1 MNTLFIILLILFV
14 TPYLLRLAAP
24 YIMKYFFKKVQK
36 NMEQNMGGG
45 GYPNQNTEDQFN
57 TENTE
62 SQNKKNTAKEELGDY
77 VDFEEISEDNKQ

>member
-1 MNTLFIILLILFV
+1 MNTLFIVLLIIFV
-14 TPYLLRLAAP
+14 TPYIIRLLAP

-45 GYPNQNTEDQFN
+45 NYNPQNEDHFQ
-57 TENTE
+57 EE
-62 SQNKKNTAKEELGDY
+62 PKNKQTNNKAKDELGDY